1 MEGPQKIAS
10 KWSAV
15 EPPPPRRIDS
25 QPVKR
30 APAPDFAPKLVS
42 KHPAPAPAPAP
53 PAELDERVCMLHCE
67 DPPYSAKLLLRGRV
81 LAGPARKVL
90 ASFAAGLSKRHPEA
104 GAVDPEALENGLKLN
119 DQGHTP
125 PSAPGLGLDG
135 LSPPLT
141 PDAPAAHLGHAFE
154 PALAAPPLPAEY
166 RIGDTIGE
174 MAWKRSGWQRSQ
186 QNAHHLFLSATPK
199 KLKPILDKRKALSD
213 GAKPRGARSLAAL
226 FDDEAGP
233 RTRRPRGGLAESAS
247 VPGAFD
253 DDASLVTVGS
263 LRSMPF

>member
-30 APAPDFAPKLVS
+30 APTQDFAPKLVS

-104 GAVDPEALENGLKLN
+104 GAVDPEALVVTC
-119 DQGHTP
+119 QGARVYPTYT
-125 PSAPGLGLDG
+125 LDCLDSG
-135 LSPPLT
+135 VGDLELLV
-141 PDAPAAHLGHAFE
+141 A
-154 PALAAPPLPAEY
+154 LPAEPEPEPEPEAESSDDDDLPPFED
-166 RIGDTIGE
+166 IAAADDDDDDDDDGG
-174 MAWKRSGWQRSQ
+174 
-186 QNAHHLFLSATPK
+186 AHHK
-199 KLKPILDKRKALSD
+199 NVIDDK
-213 GAKPRGARSLAAL
+213 GA
-226 FDDEAGP
+226 
-233 RTRRPRGGLAESAS
+233 AS
-247 VPGAFD
+247 D
-253 DDASLVTVGS
+253 DDQGVVDDISGKSPTDDDGGDPAATKSRHHASRRLS
-263 LRSMPF
+263 PRR